1 MREVYAE
8 RLSVLLEEARM
19 RLAGLLEIS
28 SVEAELQTAGWLC
41 GKIDAESAAT
51 ASAKRD
57 VDVTLG
63 AW

>member
-1 MREVYAE
+1 
-8 RLSVLLEEARM
+8 M